1 MRTANPALRD
11 DVFSGLRIQNRADA
25 MTFQGVVNKTAI
37 LFILMLVAAAWTWSL
52 FVSAKNPGLVGPLM
66 IGGAIVGFVLAIATS
81 FKPAWS
87 AFLAPPYALCQ
98 GLFIGGISA
107 TFEASY
113 PGIVLQAAS
122 LTFGTLAVLLTI
134 YKTGI
139 IQVSDNLRL
148 GIVAATGGIALVYF
162 VSIILGFFG
171 INVPFI
177 QGSGLFSIGFSVVVV
192 IVAAMNLILD
202 FDFIARGVQQGLPRY
217 MEWYGAFAL
226 MVTLIWLYIEMLR
239 LLSKLRNR

>member
-11 DVFSGLRIQNRADA
+11 DVFTGLYTKDRSNA

-37 LFILMLVAAAWTWSL
+37 LFILMLIAAGWTWSL
-52 FVSAKNPGLVGPLM
+52 SISAKNPGLVGPLM
-66 IGGAIVGFVLAIATS
+66 IGGAIVGLILAIATAV
-81 FKPAWS
+81 KPVWS
-87 AFLAPPYALCQ
+87 AILAPLYALCQ

-107 TFEASY
+107 TFEAAY

-122 LTFGTLAVLLTI
+122 LTFGTLAVLLAV
-134 YKTGI
+134 YKTGV
-139 IQVSDNLRL
+139 IQVSDNFRL

-162 VSIILGFFG
+162 VSIILSMFG
-171 INVPFI
+171 ITVPFI
-177 QGSGLFSIGFSVVVV
+177 QGSGLFSIIFSVIVV

-202 FDFIARGVQQGLPRY
+202 FDFIERGVNRGLPRY

-239 LLSKLRNR
+239 LLSKVRDR